1 MQNKREILMFLV
13 AVISITL
20 FYRMVLSVPTSKCGQ
35 EGFAGQTEKPTK
47 PGCYLSTG
55 NCGSIPMNKQGE
67 PYLDANNWFQYLG
80 ADKDNIDSE
89 EKCKSTILSPELTYK
104 MQSGAC
110 AVSDN
115 NYLFIPQNSSTTPT
129 IETTTP
135 DSGLDNYNFF
145 TKNSIPTVYYGPDN
159 STARV
164 TVSEGEID
172 VNGVDTRTYS
182 ITVTS
187 ANGATKTYVMETTPE
202 TTVETTAM
210 NPLTN
215 IAETTTT
222 TISPSPAVVVPNS
235 IANTRFVDQDGNVA
249 KLYVATNG
257 QYVVQTRQING
268 YDMVYTSTNVFT
280 YDRNN
285 AKSFLVGDTV
295 NDVTPIG
302 EVQNTTNSLINS
314 LTNNTLSSQ
323 QTQTINGIPGRMIP
337 VGQEDLYILKSQV
350 VPPVC
355 PRCPTICAGNNTKN
369 TCPPCPSCARCPES
383 TDFTCQKVPDY
394 STNTSGSI
402 YGGDSMWGPGSSS
415 NISSSNGANGAFGAN
430 GPIGANG
437 ASNGSIGAN
446 ETTNGITSSYNNQY
460 DQYRNNSKFSPVPVV
475 SSFSTFGM

>member
-1 MQNKREILMFLV
+1 MVLV
-13 AVISITL
+13 AVIGITL
-20 FYRMVLSVPTSKCGQ
+20 LYRMVLSVPTKKCAQ
-35 EGFAGQTEKPTK
+35 EGFAGLSEKPTK

-55 NCGSIPMNKQGE
+55 DCGSIPLNKDGK
-67 PYLDANNWFQYLG
+67 PYLDANNWFPYLG
-80 ADKDNIDSE
+80 PGKDNIDSE
-89 EKCKSTILSPELTYK
+89 EKCKSMVLSPKITGK
-104 MQSGAC
+104 MQSGGC

-115 NYLFIPQNSSTTPT
+115 NYLFIPQNSSTTLTTAATPTIAATPTVSTTPTIAATPT

-182 ITVTS
+182 ITITS
-187 ANGATKTYVMETTPE
+187 ANGTTKTYVMETTPE
-202 TTVETTAM
+202 TPVI

-215 IAETTTT
+215 LPETTMTP
-222 TISPSPAVVVPNS
+222 PSPAVVVPDS
-235 IANTRFVDQDGNVA
+235 IANTRFVDQEGNIA

-257 QYVVQTRQING
+257 QYVVQTRQVNG

-295 NDVTPIG
+295 NDITPIG
-302 EVQNTTNSLINS
+302 EAQSTTNSLIDS

-323 QTQTINGIPGRMIP
+323 QAETINGIPGRMIP

-355 PRCPTICAGNNTKN
+355 PRCPTICAGKNTKE

-394 STNTSGSI
+394 STSTAGSTS
-402 YGGDSMWGPGSSS
+402 GGDSMWGPGSSS
-415 NISSSNGANGAFGAN
+415 NISSSNGANG
-430 GPIGANG
+430 
-437 ASNGSIGAN
+437 SI
-446 ETTNGITSSYNNQY
+446 TNGISPSYNQY